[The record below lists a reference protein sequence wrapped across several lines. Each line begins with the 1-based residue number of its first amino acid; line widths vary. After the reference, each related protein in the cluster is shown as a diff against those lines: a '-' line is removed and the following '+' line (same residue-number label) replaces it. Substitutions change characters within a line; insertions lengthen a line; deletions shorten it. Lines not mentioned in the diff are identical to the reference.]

1 MNLFSRKPAE
11 RTSPQVE
18 LTRVNVN
25 APATLRET
33 PIEALAFHPDPELT
47 QRIEDALTLQR
58 WARKVAYR
66 AQLRLWAELAD
77 VVHTPEQIAAIQADQ
92 ARRIAAMGGK

>member
-1 MNLFSRKPAE
+1 MTFFSRKPTR
-11 RTSPQVE
+11 RTNPQVE

-25 APATLRET
+25 TLATLREHAV
-33 PIEALAFHPDPELT
+33 EALPFTRDPELT

-66 AQLRLWAELAD
+66 AQLKRWVELADKKHSEAELA
-77 VVHTPEQIAAIQADQ
+77 AIRDDQ

>member
-1 MNLFSRKPAE
+1 MNLFSRKPAV
-11 RTSPQVE
+11 RTNPQVE

-25 APATLRET
+25 TPATLRET
-33 PIEALAFHPDPELT
+33 PLEALAFHPDPELT

-58 WARKVAYR
+58 WARKVAHR
-66 AQLRLWAELAD
+66 AQLRRWAELAD
-77 VVHTPEQIAAIQADQ
+77 VVHTPQQIAAIRADQ

>member
-1 MNLFSRKPAE
+1 MTFLAGRHVAHTN
-11 RTSPQVE
+11 PQVE

-25 APATLRET
+25 TPATLREHAV
-33 PIEALAFHPDPELT
+33 EALAFHPDPELT
-47 QRIEDALTLQR
+47 QRIEDAMTRQR

-66 AQLRLWAELAD
+66 AQLRRWVDLAD

-92 ARRIAAMGGK
+92 ARRIKAMGGR

>member
-11 RTSPQVE
+11 RTNPQVE

-25 APATLRET
+25 TPATLRET
-33 PIEALAFHPDPELT
+33 PLEALAFHPDPELT

-58 WARKVAYR
+58 WARKVAHR
-66 AQLRLWAELAD
+66 AQLRRWAELAD
-77 VVHTPEQIAAIQADQ
+77 KKHSEAELAAIRDDQ
-92 ARRIAAMGGK
+92 ARRIARMPK